1 MLTGGES
8 MDVGAALIFQAT
20 NPQMSDREVYRNEL
34 KLGDLAIDLG
44 FQSIWGVE
52 HHFTDYTMC
61 PDVTQFLSYWAG
73 RNDSVQLGSM
83 VIVLPWHDPMR
94 VAEEIAMLDNLSD
107 GRMLLGIGRGLGRI
121 EFEGF
126 NRDMNVSREYFT
138 ESAQMI
144 LEGLEQGYCEFDGQL
159 IQQPRRDI
167 RPAPFKSFRGRTFA
181 AAVSPESSQIMAR
194 LGVGIVVVPQKPWDS
209 VEKELAAYRET
220 YQAINGQAAP
230 ETILAGWTYC
240 HEDAGFAEEMARRYI
255 GGYYQ
260 TVVKHYELAGD
271 HMKNTKGYEAY
282 VSVQE
287 NVQQSQAAM
296 EEFFMSIQV
305 WGTPEM
311 CYDKIS
317 EFTSRIGAG
326 AYNGVFSFAGMPYET
341 VEQSMRLFAREV
353 MPQVRKL
360 PGVPLNKLAAA

>member
-1 MLTGGES
+1 
-8 MDVGAALIFQAT
+8 MDVGAALIFQGTDPAL
-20 NPQMSDREVYRNEL
+20 SDREVYLHEL
-34 KLGDLAIDLG
+34 RLGDLAIDLG
-44 FQSIWGVE
+44 FQSIWSVE

-73 RNDSVQLGSM
+73 RNPDVQLGSM

-94 VAEEIAMLDNLSD
+94 VAEEISMLDNMSD
-107 GRMLLGIGRGLGRI
+107 GRMVLRIGRGLGRV

-144 LEGLEQGYCEFDGQL
+144 LEGLEQGYCEFDGDL
-159 IQQPRRDI
+159 IKQPRRDI
-167 RPAPFKSFRGRTFA
+167 RPAPFKSFRGRTYA

-194 LGVGIVVVPQKPWDS
+194 LGVGILIVPQKPWES
-209 VEKELAAYRET
+209 VEKELAGYRAT
-220 YQAINGQAAP
+220 YAEVNGEEAP
-230 ETILAGWTYC
+230 ETILAGWTFC
-240 HEDAGFAEEMARRYI
+240 DEDAGRAEEFARKYI

-271 HMKNTKGYEAY
+271 HMKSTKGYEAY
-282 VSVQE
+282 VAVQE
-287 NVQQSQAAM
+287 SVKESQDAM

-311 CYDKIS
+311 CYDKIKS
-317 EFTSRIGAG
+317 FTARVGAG
-326 AYNGVFSFAGMPYET
+326 AYNGVFSFAGMPYDAAEA
-341 VEQSMRLFAREV
+341 SMRLFASEV
-353 MPQVRKL
+353 MPEVQKL
-360 PGVPLNKLAAA
+360 PGQALNRAAA